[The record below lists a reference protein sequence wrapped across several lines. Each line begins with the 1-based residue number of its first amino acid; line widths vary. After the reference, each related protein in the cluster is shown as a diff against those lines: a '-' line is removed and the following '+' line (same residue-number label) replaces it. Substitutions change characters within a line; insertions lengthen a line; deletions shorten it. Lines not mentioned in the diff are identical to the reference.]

1 MTKKLS
7 PVIVSFV
14 LFALLLS
21 GCKMPASEAP
31 DEPAGEARTTP
42 IRIQTDSPEFMTQ
55 TAIAESANT
64 ATLEVTEEPQGEVE
78 QEPTPVPTNTPQPT
92 SAVAVPTVTRPAQYT
107 LQEGEFPYC
116 IARRYNLNPEDLLA
130 VNNLGPN
137 ELVSP
142 GTTLQIP
149 QSGSWVGEGRV
160 RNPHPTTH
168 TVEAGETI
176 YSIACY
182 YGDVSPEAIIA
193 VNGLEEPYDL
203 TPGQTLN
210 IP

>member
-1 MTKKLS
+1 MTKKLGW
-7 PVIVSFV
+7 VIVSVV

-31 DEPAGEARTTP
+31 EEPTGEARTTP

-55 TAIAESANT
+55 TAIAKSANT
-64 ATLEVTEEPQGEVE
+64 ATLEPIEETEEV
-78 QEPTPVPTNTPQPT
+78 QEPTPVPTNTPLPT
-92 SAVAVPTVTRPAQYT
+92 SAVAVPTVTRPVEYT

-116 IARRYNLNPEDLLA
+116 IARRFNLDPEELLA
-130 VNNLGPN
+130 INNLGPN

-149 QSGSWVGEGRV
+149 QTGTWTGDGRV

-176 YSIACY
+176 YSIACF

-193 VNGLEEPYDL
+193 VNNLEEPYDL
-203 TPGQTLN
+203 TPGQALN

>member
-1 MTKKLS
+1 
-7 PVIVSFV
+7 
-14 LFALLLS
+14 
-21 GCKMPASEAP
+21 
-31 DEPAGEARTTP
+31 
-42 IRIQTDSPEFMTQ
+42 MTQ
-55 TAIAESANT
+55 TAIAKSANT
-64 ATLEVTEEPQGEVE
+64 ATLEPIEETEEV
-78 QEPTPVPTNTPQPT
+78 QEPTPVPTNTPLPT
-92 SAVAVPTVTRPAQYT
+92 SAVAVPTVTRPVEYT

-116 IARRYNLNPEDLLA
+116 IARRFNLDPEELLA
-130 VNNLGPN
+130 INNLGPN

-149 QSGSWVGEGRV
+149 QTGTWTGDGRV

-176 YSIACY
+176 YSIACF

-193 VNGLEEPYDL
+193 VNNLEEPYDL
-203 TPGQTLN
+203 TPGQALN